1 MEHKSH
7 KPSHAT
13 ITEDYL
19 DLTKMNVNPGGK
31 QRVMRDGFWEGKG
44 QKMNYAIGIS
54 KGLRVVPQERGI
66 DTSHMK
72 EDQS

>member
-13 ITEDYL
+13 ITEDSL

-31 QRVMRDGFWEGKG
+31 QKVMRDGFWEGKV
-44 QKMNYAIGIS
+44 QKINYAIGIS
-54 KGLRVVPQERGI
+54 KGLRVVPQGRGI
-66 DTSHMK
+66 DTSNMK
-72 EDQS
+72 GDQA